1 MVANSNGGK
10 GAVLVTRPAG
20 EASDSLCAAVTALGY
35 QAFSQPLLEL
45 HSLSEMSPVQR
56 QIMLDLDR
64 YQHVIFISTNAVRFG
79 LEQIENYWPQLPV
92 GLNWYAIGAATSA
105 LLKRFGI
112 SAITPG
118 NPMHSEALLAT
129 AQLQDV
135 RDQRVLI
142 VKGEGGRE
150 VLQQE
155 LSRRGANVDVLACYC
170 RRLPELP
177 AGELADSIVQRRIN
191 TVLISSGEG
200 LANFQV
206 LLRPAETTKFRHLRI
221 IVPSDRVARMARVA
235 GFDQIVTAENASDAA
250 MLHALEKW
258 QPNSGE

>member
-1 MVANSNGGK
+1 MVGDMSSGK

-20 EASDSLCAAVTALGY
+20 EASDSLCAAVAARGY
-35 QAFSQPLLEL
+35 QAYSQPLLEL
-45 HSLSEMSPVQR
+45 QSLSEVSPVQR
-56 QIMLDLDR
+56 QMMLGLDL

-92 GLNWYAIGAATSA
+92 GLNWYAMGGATGT

-118 NPMHSEALLAT
+118 NPMNSEALLAT
-129 AQLQDV
+129 AALQNV

-142 VKGEGGRE
+142 VKGEGGRDF
-150 VLQQE
+150 LRQE
-155 LSRRGANVDVLACYC
+155 LTGRGASVDTLACYR

-177 AGELADSIVQRRIN
+177 AGELANNIMQRHIR

-200 LANFQV
+200 LTNFQM

-221 IVPSDRVARMARVA
+221 IVPSDRVAQMARVA

-250 MLHALEKW
+250 MLRALD
-258 QPNSGE
+258 